1 MINPITTKSFLLTL
15 LIGVSAHAYAAEH
28 KVPCSTLP
36 SAVQEKSKAVLDGAT
51 VQGCVKD
58 VSGGKTTYEMET
70 LKDGRGK
77 DITFDAS
84 GAVLEVEEQVDESS
98 LPAPVAASLR
108 KAYSGGK
115 LGKIESLT
123 RGGVLVSYEA
133 VVIRNGKSKEVA
145 FRPDG
150 SAMKAD

>member
-1 MINPITTKSFLLTL
+1 MTNPIATRSFLLTL
-15 LIGVSAHAYAAEH
+15 VIGLTAHAYAAER

-36 SAVQEKSKAVLDGAT
+36 AAVQQKIKTEFAGAA

-58 VSGGKTTYEMET
+58 VSRGKTTYELET

-77 DITFDAS
+77 DVTFDAT
-84 GAVLEVEEQVDESS
+84 GAVLEVEQQINETS
-98 LPAPVAASLR
+98 LPQPVATSLR
-108 KAYSGGK
+108 KACSGGK
-115 LGKIESLT
+115 LGRIESLT
-123 RGGVLVSYEA
+123 RGGVLISYEA
-133 VVIRNGKSKEVA
+133 VITRGGKHKEVA